1 MQGCIC
7 CQYVLLHL
15 DTDHGNNLYVD
26 LDPALDIISSLF
38 LVLAWPLLSFP
49 LEHGEVCVG
58 HLGAARQPAAL
69 RLQLLGHCA
78 HVVALHAAAAAD
90 DAHAEL
96 VRRPRELG
104 RLPAR
109 DLARL
114 ERCRG
119 GIVATEYNSSSPL
132 TVRILGQRGPAV
144 VPRVRSPVAQG
155 LGHQVHPRHSCGGHE
170 VSLGQPSV
178 PVHLPPPALPSS
190 ARGSRGR

>member
-49 LEHGEVCVG
+49 LEHGEVGVG

-69 RLQLLGHCA
+69 RFELLGHCA

-114 ERCRG
+114 ERCRCR
-119 GIVATEYNSSSPL
+119 N
-132 TVRILGQRGPAV
+132 
-144 VPRVRSPVAQG
+144 
-155 LGHQVHPRHSCGGHE
+155 CG
-170 VSLGQPSV
+170 V
-178 PVHLPPPALPSS
+178 
-190 ARGSRGR
+190 